1 MKRIFAVVLVVLVI
15 CLALVSCGKAKQT
28 DLSFTNKLSTVAHSV
43 YISHESESEWGD
55 PINNARVSSGSTIYF
70 DFDKLGNYGP
80 GMYDVAVVDENNI
93 NYDVYE
99 VTLAKGD
106 NITFSASGE
115 TAIVT
120 VTGADGATATY
131 EGISYSG
138 DDLPE

>member
-1 MKRIFAVVLVVLVI
+1 MRL
-15 CLALVSCGKAKQT
+15 
-28 DLSFTNKLSTVAHSV
+28 
-43 YISHESESEWGD
+43 ISGAE
-55 PINNARVSSGSTIYF
+55 T
-70 DFDKLGNYGP
+70 P
-80 GMYDVAVVDENNI
+80 GRELQNRDENNI

-115 TAIVT
+115 TAIIT

-131 EGISYSG
+131 EGISCSG